1 MIVRNVEE
9 GWARYSTEQLEL
21 LITRLPTERGVL
33 LPSVLAGLEA
43 EVARRRDGS
52 HFAEPQRADPA

>member
-1 MIVRNVEE
+1 MAGERTTSE

-33 LPSVLAGLEA
+33 LPSVLAELQA
-43 EVARRRDGS
+43 EVSRRRISSDVEIVGP
-52 HFAEPQRADPA
+52 HTP

>member
-1 MIVRNVEE
+1 MAAERPRSD

-33 LPSVLAGLEA
+33 LPSVLADLQ
-43 EVARRRDGS
+43 ARRT
-52 HFAEPQRADPA
+52 AA